1 LLALQLAYV
10 EPEHVTVHL
19 ALYDTLAA
27 EVRAA
32 APSTGPMLDRID
44 EHVKAGR
51 HYQAL
56 KSGRTLLDYE
66 RELISHVR

>member
-1 LLALQLAYV
+1 
-10 EPEHVTVHL
+10 
-19 ALYDTLAA
+19 
-27 EVRAA
+27 
-32 APSTGPMLDRID
+32 MLDRID